1 MSVSQRIEK
10 DFLAAYKAKDDVR
23 VAVLRMLK
31 AAAKN
36 KQVELRRPLTDDEM
50 FDVLAKQVKQRQES
64 IDQFSQAGRNDLAD
78 KERAELVVLQGYLP
92 QALTAEETAKAVD
105 DAVTSLGAT
114 GLKDMGRV
122 MQAVLGAN
130 KGRVDGKLVSEL
142 VKARLSS

>member
-10 DFLAAYKAKDDVR
+10 DFVASYKAKDDVR

-31 AAAKN
+31 TAAKN

-50 FDVLAKQVKQRQES
+50 LDVLAKQVKQRQES
-64 IDQFSQAGRNDLAD
+64 IDLFSQAGRNDLAD
-78 KERAELVVLQGYLP
+78 KERAELDVLQDYLP

-105 DAVTSLGAT
+105 DAVASLGAAS
-114 GLKDMGRV
+114 LKDMGKV

-130 KGRVDGKLVSEL
+130 KGRVDGKLVSDL

>member
-1 MSVSQRIEK
+1 MSLSQRIET
-10 DFLAAYKAKDDVR
+10 DFVAAYKAKDDVR

-31 AAAKN
+31 TAAKN
-36 KQVELRRPLTDDEM
+36 KQVELRRPLADDELL
-50 FDVLAKQVKQRQES
+50 DVLAKQVKQRQES

-78 KERAELVVLQGYLP
+78 KERAELEVLRDYLP

-105 DAVTSLGAT
+105 QAVASLGAT
-114 GLKDMGRV
+114 SLKDMGKV